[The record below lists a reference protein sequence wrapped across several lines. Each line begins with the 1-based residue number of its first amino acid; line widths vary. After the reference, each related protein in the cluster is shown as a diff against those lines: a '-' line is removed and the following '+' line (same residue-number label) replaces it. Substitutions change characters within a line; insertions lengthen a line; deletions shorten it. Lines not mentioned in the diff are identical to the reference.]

1 MNKRDELINDIM
13 IKMMVHLSP
22 QLLAVLK
29 DILVQTMHDIV
40 VTKESTDITTYDNT
54 NTYIIELF
62 NLKKAEKLSK
72 GTVEQYMRHIRL
84 LVALIQKSLT
94 KISESDIEYFL
105 ALYKKKGNSNCT
117 VNNCKRYLSAFF
129 TWMRKA
135 KLITENPAESI
146 DNYKE
151 SGKQIEHLE
160 PEQWEQLKTGCR
172 NNRDRALL
180 EFLRCTA
187 LRDGEVP
194 QIHISDVDWSDGK
207 ITVYGQK
214 SDKYRLVCI
223 DRVAKKYLLKYLEER
238 SESLDSKAA
247 LFSSDKSGMTL
258 SKGGIYASIKR
269 IAKTAQMGINVYP
282 HLLRKTTATNIIRR
296 GGSVEEA
303 GEYLGHA
310 ERNTAGK
317 YYTYKGEEHIMDIF
331 RKKVAAV

>member
-1 MNKRDELINDIM
+1 MNKNDEIINDIL

-22 QLLAVLK
+22 QLLTILK
-29 DILVQTMHDIV
+29 DVLLQTMNGIV
-40 VTKESTDITTYDNT
+40 VTKESTEISTYDNT

-84 LVALIQKSLT
+84 LIALIQKPLT
-94 KISESDIEYFL
+94 QISESDIEYFL

-135 KLITENPAESI
+135 RLITENPVESI

-151 SGKQIEHLE
+151 SGKRIEHME
-160 PEQWEQLKTGCR
+160 PEQWEQLKIGCK
-172 NNRDRALL
+172 NTRDRALI

-238 SESLDSKAA
+238 SASPDSAAA
-247 LFSSDKSGMTL
+247 LFSSDNGRTL
-258 SKGGIYASIKR
+258 SKGGIYLSIKM
-269 IAKTAQMGINVYP
+269 IAKRAKMGINVYP
-282 HLLRKTTATNIIRR
+282 HLIRKTTATNIIRR

-317 YYTYKGEEHIMDIF
+317 YYAYKGEEHIMDIF
-331 RKKVAAV
+331 RRRVAAV